1 MTDQSSIKINGVDIE
16 WDPDN
21 GTFTFFGLP
30 AVLFWINPSL
40 MTMLRPLADEVGH
53 DLFRLLVAHSA
64 STGTEEDYHA
74 MVTVLGDTF
83 EDGFLKWGA
92 AVSSAGW
99 GSFELLHFD
108 LPSKK
113 ARVRISNTWELIMQ
127 NDLPE
132 RWGCPFIQ
140 GKIIGIFSQAL
151 ETNCWAD
158 EALISYDSENLFVEF
173 DIYDSPKTIISEIA
187 AKRLARMHAKEL
199 ALETEVERKTSE
211 LNAVN
216 ARLNQ
221 AVIEAERA
229 SQSKSE
235 FLAAMNHELRT
246 PLTSSLGSLGLLA
259 SVMPEEFSEE
269 GRELLDIAIRNND
282 ALLRLVNELLDYE
295 KILSG
300 TLIIETSK
308 HDICDLTSRIV
319 KDLQGYARSQNVAFL
334 FKDNGGPVYANVQ
347 EHRFEQIL
355 NNLLSNAAKF
365 SDPGSN
371 VEIFVANDSGNVS
384 VGVKDHGPGIP
395 EEFRTKIFEQFTQL
409 DSSSTR
415 QHGGTGLGLAISKA
429 LAGSMGGT
437 VEFET
442 EVGVGSTFYVV
453 LPAID

>member
-1 MTDQSSIKINGVDIE
+1 VTDQSSIKINGVDIE
-16 WDPDN
+16 WDTDN
-21 GTFTFFGLP
+21 GTFTFFGIP

-64 STGTEEDYHA
+64 SNGTEEDYHA

-99 GSFELLHFD
+99 GSFELLDFD
-108 LPSKK
+108 LPSKT

-158 EALISYDSENLFVEF
+158 EVLISYDSENLFVEF
-173 DIYDSPKTIISEIA
+173 GIYESSKTIINEIEI
-187 AKRLARMHAKEL
+187 KRLARKHEKER
-199 ALETEVERKTSE
+199 ALESVVERKTSE

-259 SVMPEEFSEE
+259 SLMPKEFSKE

-282 ALLRLVNELLDYE
+282 SLLRLVNELLDYE

-300 TLIIETSK
+300 TLVIETRN

-319 KDLQGYARSQNVAFL
+319 KDLQGYAQTQAVTFL
-334 FKDNGGPVYANVQ
+334 FKENGGPVYAKVQ

-365 SDPGSN
+365 SNPGSK
-371 VEIFVANDSGNVS
+371 VEIFVTNTLGKIS

-395 EEFRTKIFEQFTQL
+395 EEFRTLIFEQFTQL
-409 DSSSTR
+409 DASSTR
-415 QHGGTGLGLAISKA
+415 KHGGTGLGLAISKA
-429 LAGSMGGT
+429 LAESMGGT
-437 VEFET
+437 LEFET

-453 LPAID
+453 LPTIN

>member
-1 MTDQSSIKINGVDIE
+1 
-16 WDPDN
+16 
-21 GTFTFFGLP
+21 
-30 AVLFWINPSL
+30 

-64 STGTEEDYHA
+64 SNGTEEDYHA

-99 GSFELLHFD
+99 GSFELLGFD
-108 LPSKK
+108 LLSKT
-113 ARVRISNTWELIMQ
+113 ARVRVSNTWELIMQ
-127 NDLPE
+127 KDLPE

-140 GKIIGIFSQAL
+140 GKIIGIFNQAL
-151 ETNCWAD
+151 DTNCWAD
-158 EALISYDSENLFVEF
+158 EVLISYDTENLFVEF
-173 DIYDSPKTIISEIA
+173 SVYESSKTIVTEID
-187 AKRLARMHAKEL
+187 AKRLAKKHEKER
-199 ALETEVERKTSE
+199 ALESEVERKTSE

-259 SVMPEEFSEE
+259 SLMPEEFSEQ

-300 TLIIETSK
+300 TLLIETRK
-308 HDICDLTSRIV
+308 HDICDLAARIV
-319 KDLQGYARSQNVAFL
+319 KDLQGYAQTQTVTFL
-334 FKDNGGPVYANVQ
+334 FKENGGPVYANVQ

-365 SDPGSN
+365 SNPGSD
-371 VEIFVANDSGNVS
+371 VEIFVASGLDTVS

-395 EEFRTKIFEQFTQL
+395 EEFRTSIFEQFTQI
-409 DSSSTR
+409 DASSTR

-429 LAGSMGGT
+429 LAESMGGT
-437 VEFET
+437 LEFET

>member
-1 MTDQSSIKINGVDIE
+1 
-16 WDPDN
+16 
-21 GTFTFFGLP
+21 
-30 AVLFWINPSL
+30 

-64 STGTEEDYHA
+64 SNGTEEDYHA

-99 GSFELLHFD
+99 GSFELLHYDF
-108 LPSKK
+108 PSKQ

-127 NDLPE
+127 SDLPE

-140 GKIIGIFSQAL
+140 GKIIGIFTQAL

-158 EALISYDSENLFVEF
+158 EALMSYDKENLFVEF
-173 DIYDSPKTIISEIA
+173 SIYESPKTIINEID
-187 AKRLARMHAKEL
+187 AKRLARKHEKEL
-199 ALETEVERKTSE
+199 ALESEVERKTSE

-216 ARLNQ
+216 VRLNQ
-221 AVIEAERA
+221 TVIEAERA
-229 SQSKSE
+229 SKAKSE

-269 GRELLDIAIRNND
+269 GRDLLDIAIRNNES
-282 ALLRLVNELLDYE
+282 LLRLVNELLDYE

-300 TLIIETSK
+300 TLVIETGK
-308 HDICDLTSRIV
+308 HDICGLASRIV
-319 KDLQGYARSQNVAFL
+319 KNLQGYAQTQIVNFL
-334 FKDNGGPVYANVQ
+334 FSENKGPVYANVQ

-365 SDPGSN
+365 SDAGSN
-371 VEIFVANDSGNVS
+371 VEIFVTSDLGKVS

-395 EEFRTKIFEQFTQL
+395 EEFRTLIFEQFTQL

-415 QHGGTGLGLAISKA
+415 KHGGTGLGLTISKA
-429 LAGSMGGT
+429 LTESMGGT
-437 VEFET
+437 LEFET

-453 LPAID
+453 LPAAD

>member
-1 MTDQSSIKINGVDIE
+1 MTDQTSITINGVDIE
-16 WDPDN
+16 WDIDN

-53 DLFRLLVAHSA
+53 DLFRLLVAQSA

-74 MVTVLGDTF
+74 MVTVLGDSF
-83 EDGFLKWGA
+83 EEGFLKWGA

-99 GSFELLHFD
+99 GAFELLHFD
-108 LPSKK
+108 LPSRK
-113 ARVRISNTWELIMQ
+113 ARVRVSNTWELIMQ
-127 NDLPE
+127 KDLPE

-151 ETNCWAD
+151 KINCWAD
-158 EALISYDSENLFVEF
+158 EMAISHDPKNMFVEF
-173 DIYDSPKTIISEIA
+173 DIYESSKTIMNEIE
-187 AKRLARMHAKEL
+187 AKRLTGMREKEL
-199 ALETEVERKTSE
+199 VLEYEVERKTSE
-211 LNAVN
+211 LKALNAQ
-216 ARLNQ
+216 LNR

-246 PLTSSLGSLGLLA
+246 PLTSSLGSLGLLN
-259 SVMPEEFSEE
+259 SVLAEDFSDE
-269 GRELLDIAIRNND
+269 GRELLEIAIRNND

-300 TLIIETSK
+300 TLVIETRD
-308 HDICDLTSRIV
+308 HDIRTLTSNIV
-319 KDLQGYARSQNVAFL
+319 KDLQGYAQTQSVNFD
-334 FKDNGGPVYANVQ
+334 FKDEGVPVRANVQ

-365 SDPGSN
+365 SSPGSE
-371 VEIFVANDSGNVS
+371 VEISVEQDGGEVS
-384 VGVKDHGPGIP
+384 VRVRDYGPGIP
-395 EEFRTKIFEQFTQL
+395 EEFRSRIFEQFTQL

-415 QHGGTGLGLAISKA
+415 QHGGTGLGLTISKA
-429 LAGSMGGT
+429 LAEGMGGT
-437 VEFET
+437 LDFET
-442 EVGVGSTFYVV
+442 EIGVGSTFFVT
-453 LPAID
+453 LPASD